1 MNLRDALRRPAV
13 RVSAALLLVASA
25 VTARSIVDATRAA
38 PVPMALH
45 TTIARV
51 DQTARA
57 PLPPPADIQSAVE
70 GDLFSPDRSAPSAP
84 YRMPGERDQTEAPA
98 VEPMKPQVLGT
109 VVATDG
115 RSFATVQLGDDS
127 PVLVHVG
134 DKVGEWIVKAIGRG
148 KLTVVTAGGVR
159 ADLSM
164 SKPGT

>member
-1 MNLRDALRRPAV
+1 MNFRAAVRRPVV
-13 RVSAALLLVASA
+13 RVSAAVLVAALA
-25 VTARSIVDATRAA
+25 VAARSIVDATRAA
-38 PVPMALH
+38 PIPTAPH
-45 TTIARV
+45 TTIASI

-70 GDLFSPDRSAPSAP
+70 GDVFSPDRTAPSAP
-84 YRMPGERDQTEAPA
+84 YRMPGERDRSEAPA
-98 VEPMKPQVLGT
+98 VEPIKPQVLGT

-127 PVLVHVG
+127 PVLVRVG

-148 KLTVVTAGGVR
+148 KLTVVTVGGVR

-164 SKPGT
+164 AKPGT

>member
-38 PVPMALH
+38 PVPMAPH

-84 YRMPGERDQTEAPA
+84 YRMPGERDQTDAPA